1 MTGAL
6 VLNSPTTGI
15 NYVGTKTFPVGITTV
30 TYTLTNGGGFIKTCS
45 FTVKVTNSRCPG
57 SPFAPL
63 VNTNPKSAGSEDEE
77 LSVVVSP
84 NPSES
89 YFTLLVHSGSN
100 KNVEVAVYTIGGKLI
115 QKQKGSVSESYRFGD
130 SYIAGTY
137 VVKVNQGNK
146 QVIVKV
152 VK

>member
-63 VNTNPKSAGSEDEE
+63 VSSNPKVTTQTEGDLTVE
-77 LSVVVSP
+77 VSP
-84 NPSES
+84 NPSAS
-89 YFTLLVHSGSN
+89 FFTLRLQSSSEE
-100 KNVEVAVYTIGGKLI
+100 NVEVAVYTIGGKLI